1 MLNSNCIMVRKTINK
16 MKKKAKEKTR
26 FYNIS
31 KQSQK
36 FGYFANSKMKII
48 EVHLFRKQLFS
59 WLCLNYMFVSLNV
72 KTRTR
77 KYVSNL
83 FSNRHMIER
92 PPARM
97 RGKLGS
103 PWSHK
108 STHFINSTCNFHNES
123 KSTKVNTEEGN
134 VMNILVNKT
143 VKNVSKENT
152 TYKQFIVYI

>member
-1 MLNSNCIMVRKTINK
+1 
-16 MKKKAKEKTR
+16 
-26 FYNIS
+26 
-31 KQSQK
+31 
-36 FGYFANSKMKII
+36 MKII
-48 EVHLFRKQLFS
+48 EFHLLRKQLFS

-83 FSNRHMIER
+83 FSSRHMIKR

-108 STHFINSTCNFHNES
+108 STHFINSTCNFHNEREMS
-123 KSTKVNTEEGN
+123 WTYLSTKQIKMFLKKTQHISSLLCIYRINSYLKI
-134 VMNILVNKT
+134 MIYNIQ
-143 VKNVSKENT
+143 KNDKM
-152 TYKQFIVYI
+152 YAFHKLF

>member
-1 MLNSNCIMVRKTINK
+1 
-16 MKKKAKEKTR
+16 
-26 FYNIS
+26 
-31 KQSQK
+31 
-36 FGYFANSKMKII
+36 MKII

-83 FSNRHMIER
+83 FSNRHMIKR

-143 VKNVSKENT
+143 DKNVSKESSLLCIYRINS
-152 TYKQFIVYI
+152 YLKIIIYNIQKYDKMYAFPKLFFN